1 MTKQQRT
8 LLIRVAAIVLVILFA
23 IFLFHIG
30 RQHTVLIDNNTV
42 TRDGLE
48 LQALKLADVQ
58 IGKKGELIEMTP
70 RIRDKALV
78 VGQRH
83 KVKMIYTD
91 ANWNEHVYER
101 SFKIPLMQN
110 MVLIS
115 LPALLENPDD
125 VSYWLENYEGLT
137 ITPSELPQ
145 NDDIIF
151 DELAGLDSF

>member
-137 ITPSELPQ
+137 ITPRELPQ
-145 NDDIIF
+145 HADIIF
-151 DELAGLDSF
+151 AELAGLESF

>member
-91 ANWNEHVYER
+91 VNWNEHVYER